1 MSIVPIDRP
10 RRPDRAAWLRAVI
23 AGEVLGFS
31 ATAMIAFVALSLG
44 GHPTTITGRV
54 VALVVMVAAGTL
66 EGASLGYFQ
75 WRLLHRWLP
84 GLSARRYVGA
94 TVAVAAGGWLLGM
107 SVPLVATLAGA
118 TAAPSAATAPGPS
131 APLVA
136 LFAAGFGAAAGALF
150 GLAQARVLAR
160 QVRGTGAWV
169 VGNLVGWALGLPFAY
184 LAGSLGTATMTGWSA
199 LGLSAGAGACMG
211 VCVALATHAA
221 MRRLQT
227 IA

>member
-1 MSIVPIDRP
+1 MSAPPVDHRQRP
-10 RRPDRAAWLRAVI
+10 GLVAWVRAVI
-23 AGEVLGFS
+23 AGEILGFS

-44 GHPTTITGRV
+44 GHPTTITGRI

-75 WRLLHRWLP
+75 WRRLHRWLP
-84 GLSARRYVGA
+84 GLPARSYVGA

-107 SVPLVATLAGA
+107 SMPLAATLAGA
-118 TAAPSAATAPGPS
+118 TAAPSAAAVQGPS
-131 APLVA
+131 APFVA

-160 QVRGTGAWV
+160 HVRGTGAWV

-184 LAGSLGTATMTGWSA
+184 LAGSLGTATMTGWHA
-199 LGLSAGAGACMG
+199 LALSAGAGACMG

-221 MRRLQT
+221 MRRP
-227 IA
+227 

>member
-1 MSIVPIDRP
+1 MSAPPVDHRQRP
-10 RRPDRAAWLRAVI
+10 GLVAWVRAVI
-23 AGEVLGFS
+23 AGEILGFS

-44 GHPTTITGRV
+44 GHPTTITGRI

-75 WRLLHRWLP
+75 WRRLHRWLP
-84 GLSARRYVGA
+84 GLPARSYVGA

-107 SVPLVATLAGA
+107 SMPLAATLAGA
-118 TAAPSAATAPGPS
+118 TAAPSAAAVQGPS
-131 APLVA
+131 APFVA

-160 QVRGTGAWV
+160 HVRGTGAWV

-184 LAGSLGTATMTGWSA
+184 LAGSLGTATMTGWHA
-199 LGLSAGAGACMG
+199 LALSAGAGACMG

-221 MRRLQT
+221 MRRLRA
-227 IA
+227 IG

>member
-1 MSIVPIDRP
+1 MSIAPVDRL
-10 RRPDRAAWLRAVI
+10 RQPDLSAWLRAVV

-84 GLSARRYVGA
+84 GLPARSYVGA

-107 SVPLVATLAGA
+107 SMPLVATLAGA
-118 TAAPSAATAPGPS
+118 AAAPSAAATQGPS

-184 LAGSLGTATMTGWSA
+184 LAGSLGTATMTGWHA

-211 VCVALATHAA
+211 VFVALSTHVA
-221 MRRLQT
+221 MRRLRV